1 MESKRKVKKRLIAL
15 YATNIELAK
24 LEVIME
30 REKRISYSDLFRFW
44 INDSFEKILSSKVSN
59 ETRQKINKI
68 LEMNQD

>member
-15 YATNIELAK
+15 HATNIELAK

-44 INDSFEKILSSKVSN
+44 INDSFEKILSSKVSS
-59 ETRQKINKI
+59 ETRRKINKI

>member
-15 YATNIELAK
+15 HATNIELAK

-44 INDSFEKILSSKVSN
+44 INDSFEKILSSKVSC